1 MGSIAMTKNQSVTQI
16 TDHLR
21 QVRDRVKKA
30 ASAAGRAAEEIT
42 IVAVS
47 KRQPATAIE
56 AAYAAGQRDF
66 GENFVQEAVPKIES
80 LDRSDIRW
88 HFIGSIQAN
97 KTKDIAR
104 FFDWVHTVD
113 RLKIANRLNEQ
124 RPHYAPPLNIC
135 IQVNLAEEPQKSG
148 VLADEVDELAEAVSD
163 LSRVR
168 LRGLMTMPPVSA
180 TTDTIEALFLE
191 LARIER
197 SLVARGVELDT
208 LSMGMSAD
216 LETAVRCGSTMIR
229 IGTAIFGP
237 RE

>member
-1 MGSIAMTKNQSVTQI
+1 MTQI

-30 ASAAGRAAEEIT
+30 ASAAERTADEIT

-47 KRQPATAIE
+47 KKQPLSAIE
-56 AAYAAGQRDF
+56 AAYSAGQRDF
-66 GENFVQEAVPKIES
+66 GENFVQEAISKIES
-80 LDRSDIRW
+80 LDQSDIRW

-104 FFDWVHTVD
+104 LFHWVHTVD
-113 RLKIANRLNEQ
+113 RLKVANRLNEQ
-124 RPHYAPPLNIC
+124 RPHYAAPLNVC

-148 VLADEVDELAEAVSD
+148 VAADEVGELVEAICK
-163 LSRVR
+163 LPQLRV
-168 LRGLMTMPPVSA
+168 RGLMTMPPVDA
-180 TTDTIEALFLE
+180 ATDTVEALFLE
-191 LARIER
+191 LARMQR
-197 SLVARGVELDT
+197 SLVAQGFELDT

-216 LETAVRCGSTMIR
+216 LETAVACGSTMIR

-237 RE
+237 RG